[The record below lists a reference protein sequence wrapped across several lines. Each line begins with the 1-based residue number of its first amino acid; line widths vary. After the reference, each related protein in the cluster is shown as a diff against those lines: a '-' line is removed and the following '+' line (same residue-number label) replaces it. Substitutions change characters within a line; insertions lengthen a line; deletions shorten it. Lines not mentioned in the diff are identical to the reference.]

1 MEQHFTV
8 DSIAT
13 AAKMS
18 HIIAIREEHLL
29 FCSLAVLSQG
39 SQEQSFDVSS
49 RYLLLEYS
57 LRLSCSILGLR
68 YYCYCRQS
76 DFKRHLHAQHDSCS
90 LDSPL
95 SN

>member
-57 LRLSCSILGLR
+57 
-68 YYCYCRQS
+68 
-76 DFKRHLHAQHDSCS
+76 
-90 LDSPL
+90 
-95 SN
+95 